1 MRATPSRVAKGDVLG
16 AQLGDPRRTK
26 RLAHL
31 VDALSVSPALSLPDV
46 LSEAELEAAYR
57 FMSNDDVTFEAV
69 VDAQCDKTAERCAEA
84 DVTLVLHDTTEFSFA
99 LRDGV
104 YRENL
109 SNLSSRRQG
118 FYLHASLA
126 VSGDGERRPLGL
138 IAARPFVHLSGVAH
152 DPETQAFW
160 AEHDGLFANEN
171 TRWFESVTA
180 TELTLEA
187 VNTEVVHVADREGDS
202 YDFLASMASL
212 DFRFVVRCNQDR
224 SIEDDHDHDEV
235 AARIR
240 QRLGRE
246 KFFAEQREVS
256 LSPRTATRSASALKT
271 HPARTARTALLSF
284 RACTMT
290 IKRPAGANHPD
301 YLPGTIR
308 LTALEA
314 VERNP
319 PPGQE
324 QVQWLL
330 LTTTRCDTI
339 DDAFRV
345 VDWYRAR
352 WVIEE
357 YFKALKTGCSYEAR
371 QFGTAHALLN
381 MLAVTFA
388 IATQMLALRHL
399 SRHRPEADALI
410 VFSPQQLALLAALIP
425 KAKITARS
433 SILDALM
440 AVAKLGGHLKRNG
453 PPGWLV
459 LYRGYARLHHAEAGW
474 QAMQSVRE
482 V

>member
-1 MRATPSRVAKGDVLG
+1 MMTASPSTVAKTDVLG
-16 AQLGDPRRTK
+16 AELGDARRTK
-26 RLAHL
+26 RLGAL
-31 VDALSVSPALSLPDV
+31 VEALSVSPALSLPDV
-46 LSEAELEAAYR
+46 LNEAELEAAYR
-57 FMSNDDVTFEAV
+57 FMSNDDVSFEAI

-84 DVTLVLHDTTEFSFA
+84 AVTLVLHDTTEFSFA
-99 LRDGV
+99 LRDDV
-104 YRENL
+104 YREHL

-138 IAARPFVHLSGVAH
+138 IAARPYVHLSGVAH

-160 AEHDGLFANEN
+160 MEHDGLLDNEN
-171 TRWFESVTA
+171 TRWFESVA
-180 TELTLEA
+180 AAESVLEP

-202 YDFLASMASL
+202 YELLASMASL

-224 SIEDDHDHDEV
+224 SIDDEV
-235 AARIR
+235 AGRMQ
-240 QRLGRE
+240 QRLDRESYFAGR
-246 KFFAEQREVS
+246 REVS
-256 LSPRTATRSASALKT
+256 LSPRTATRSARALKT

-290 IKRPAGANHPD
+290 IKRPAGATRSD
-301 YLPGTIR
+301 YLPDTIT

-314 VERNP
+314 VEQDP
-319 PPGQE
+319 PLGQE
-324 QVQWLL
+324 PVRWLL
-330 LTTTRCDTI
+330 VSTERCDTI

-357 YFKALKTGCSYEAR
+357 YFKALKTGCRYEAR
-371 QFGTAHALLN
+371 QFSTAHALLN
-381 MLAVTFA
+381 MLAVTFT
-388 IATQMLALRHL
+388 IATQLLALRHL
-399 SRHRPEADALI
+399 SRHRPEADALLI
-410 VFSPQQLALLAALIP
+410 FPPEQLALLAALIP
-425 KAKITARS
+425 KAKITNAS
-433 SILDALM
+433 SVVDALM

-459 LYRGYARLHHAEAGW
+459 LYRGYARLHHAEVGW
-474 QAMQSVRE
+474 RAMRAVCD

>member
-1 MRATPSRVAKGDVLG
+1 MTTAMPSTLAVDDVIG
-16 AQLGDPRRTK
+16 AELGDARRTK
-26 RLAHL
+26 RLAQL
-31 VDALSVSPALSLPDV
+31 VGALSVTPALSLPDA

-57 FMSNDDVTFEAV
+57 LMSNDDVSFEAI
-69 VDAQCDKTAERCAEA
+69 VDAQNEKTAERCAEA

-126 VSGDGERRPLGL
+126 VSGDGDRRPLGI
-138 IAARPFVHLSGVAH
+138 IAARPYVHLSGVAH
-152 DPETQAFW
+152 DAAARAFW
-160 AEHDGLFANEN
+160 TEHDGVLANEN

-180 TELTLEA
+180 AELELEA

-202 YDFLASMASL
+202 YLFLASMASL
-212 DFRFVVRCNQDR
+212 DFRFVVRANQDR
-224 SIEDDHDHDEV
+224 SIEDDDEV
-235 AARIR
+235 VGRMR
-240 QRLGRE
+240 ERLDRE
-246 KFFAEQREVS
+246 EFFSGQREVS

-301 YLPGTIR
+301 YLPDTIT
-308 LTALEA
+308 LTAVEA

-319 PPGQE
+319 PSGQE
-324 QVQWLL
+324 SVQWLL
-330 LTTTRCDTI
+330 LTTERCETI
-339 DDAFRV
+339 DDALGV

-357 YFKALKTGCSYEAR
+357 FFKALKTGCSYEAR
-371 QFGTAHALLN
+371 QFSTAHALLN
-381 MLAVTFA
+381 MLAVTLP
-388 IATQMLALRHL
+388 IATQLLALRHL
-399 SRHRPEADALI
+399 SRHRPEAEALI
-410 VFSPQQLALLAALIP
+410 VFTSQQLSLLAALLP
-425 KAKITARS
+425 KANITAGS
-433 SILDALM
+433 SVHDALM

-453 PPGWLV
+453 APGWLV

-474 QAMQSVRE
+474 QAMRSVGE